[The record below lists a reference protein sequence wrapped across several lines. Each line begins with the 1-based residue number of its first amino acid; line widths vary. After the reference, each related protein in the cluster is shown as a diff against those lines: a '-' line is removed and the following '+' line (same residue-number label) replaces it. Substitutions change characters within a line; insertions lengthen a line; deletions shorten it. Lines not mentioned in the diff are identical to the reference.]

1 MSSTYEDGKPLTD
14 LQRVHELEEMVDD
27 LELRYLQ
34 LKNQR
39 GVSRPL
45 APYEYIIGWLII
57 MAFLSA
63 IFTIGFLLG
72 TMWHRGS

>member
-27 LELRYLQ
+27 LELRYLR

-39 GVSRPL
+39 GMSRPL
-45 APYEYIIGWLII
+45 APYEYIVGWLII
-57 MAFLSA
+57 LVFMTA
-63 IFTIGFLLG
+63 IFATGFYVG
-72 TMWHRGS
+72 MTWNR